1 MRKNSARNVGDATGI
16 RRRGTRSEGSERLRE
31 RRGAQA
37 AAADEAERGG
47 DRAWALTWHR
57 MNTPL
62 RTSHEP
68 RRGSFPHT
76 TRFWPHSVQY
86 LIRKPTVVFG
96 MTLICPFANTIAPTT
111 RIIALAP
118 SPTLRITRLNR
129 PESPRIRSQSTSMRT
144 RPDRVSLP
152 PVDAPGY
159 PVPDEGRMGFPWK
172 SNKKARRKQVFPR
185 RKSAPRS
192 YGFCSSG
199 RQIVN
204 KPSSLGQ
211 VERNS

>member
-1 MRKNSARNVGDATGI
+1 MCKNSARNRGDATGI
-16 RRRGTRSEGSERLRE
+16 RRRGTRSEGSERLRK

-47 DRAWALTWHR
+47 DRARALTWHR

-96 MTLICPFANTIAPTT
+96 MTLISPFRPAQNCANNDNY
-111 RIIALAP
+111 RALAVPYSPDNTPEPPRVPANPVP
-118 SPTLRITRLNR
+118 SQPRCEPALIGYRFRRSTLRDI
-129 PESPRIRSQSTSMRT
+129 PSRT
-144 RPDRVSLP
+144 RGGWVSLGKATKKP
-152 PVDAPGY
+152 AESRFFRGEKVPRAP
-159 PVPDEGRMGFPWK
+159 MGFVPRVAK
-172 SNKKARRKQVFPR
+172 S
-185 RKSAPRS
+185 
-192 YGFCSSG
+192 
-199 RQIVN
+199 
-204 KPSSLGQ
+204 
-211 VERNS
+211 

>member
-1 MRKNSARNVGDATGI
+1 MCKNSARNRGDATGI
-16 RRRGTRSEGSERLRE
+16 RRRGTRSEGSERLRK

-47 DRAWALTWHR
+47 DRARALTWHR

-96 MTLICPFANTIAPTT
+96 MTLISPFRPAQLPANNENYRARAVPYSPDNTPEPPRVPANPVPSQP
-111 RIIALAP
+111 RCEPALIGYRFRR
-118 SPTLRITRLNR
+118 STLGDIL
-129 PESPRIRSQSTSMRT
+129 SRT
-144 RPDRVSLP
+144 RGGWVSL
-152 PVDAPGY
+152 
-159 PVPDEGRMGFPWK
+159 EK
-172 SNKKARRKQVFPR
+172 QQKARRK
-185 RKSAPRS
+185 S
-192 YGFCSSG
+192 
-199 RQIVN
+199 N

-211 VERNS
+211 LRGFFH

>member
-1 MRKNSARNVGDATGI
+1 MRKNRARNVGDATGI

-47 DRAWALTWHR
+47 DRARALTWHR

-96 MTLICPFANTIAPTT
+96 MTLISPFLRRAQCPPTT
-111 RIIALAP
+111 RIIAPAP

-152 PVDAPGY
+152 PVDAPGC
-159 PVPDEGRMGFPWK
+159 PVPDEGGWVPGKATKKPAVCRFFRKKSPVPLAMGF
-172 SNKKARRKQVFPR
+172 VPR
-185 RKSAPRS
+185 GA
-192 YGFCSSG
+192 
-199 RQIVN
+199 VA
-204 KPSSLGQ
+204 KP
-211 VERNS
+211 

>member
-96 MTLICPFANTIAPTT
+96 MTLISPFHNCANNENYRARAVPY
-111 RIIALAP
+111 
-118 SPTLRITRLNR
+118 SPDNT
-129 PESPRIRSQSTSMRT
+129 PEPPRV
-144 RPDRVSLP
+144 P
-152 PVDAPGY
+152 AN
-159 PVPDEGRMGFPWK
+159 PVP
-172 SNKKARRKQVFPR
+172 
-185 RKSAPRS
+185 
-192 YGFCSSG
+192 
-199 RQIVN
+199 VN
-204 KPSSLGQ
+204 LDANPP
-211 VERNS
+211 